1 MSTHV
6 QESLGLPGSRSRVI
20 YIEMKRRGGEDGRRS
35 SVMISVVL
43 TN

>member
-35 SVMISVVL
+35 VMISVVL